1 MCGVVLLAGPSA
13 LNRIPECLQRLQ
25 HRGPDAVD
33 VWQQEALAIGFAR
46 LAINDLSPAG
56 GQPYRYGDFVSAV
69 NGEIFNSSELRARY
83 QLDVPSS
90 NDCHVIPALLHQ
102 LGINAVTELDGF
114 FAGIVY
120 DQREHQLYCL
130 RDGMGK
136 KPLFVGRSGS
146 ELFVSSE
153 LKALDRVDE
162 FSALPSGL
170 SRLDLI
176 SGELNLLVDTDLLDT
191 DLVALDSSASG
202 CSQKRFP
209 GSVSNTDKQA
219 QLGQLLTQAV
229 TKRLPEVTQPLG
241 VFVSGGLDSSI
252 IAALIHQQRRD
263 VVYYTLTSG
272 SAEDGHYVQCLAD
285 HLGLPELRSVS
296 LPDEA
301 ELDHLIRTLVYT
313 TESFNPSIISNGLCT
328 YLLARAA
335 RQDGLK
341 VVLSGEGA
349 DELFGGYHHFLPDG
363 PWRETRL
370 QLLTDLSQTELR
382 RVDLTGMAHGIET
395 RCPFMDRD
403 LINWALQL
411 GYDDLYHRS
420 EDEKL
425 NKWILRQVAS
435 GYLPDEI
442 VWRRKMSCD
451 VGSGMRKLVV
461 EHLRKHCSSERDALK
476 AIWQAA
482 FADKYPALDD
492 RPYFSAYPVFDALI
506 DRRGVEHK

>member
-46 LAINDLSPAG
+46 LAINDPSPAG
-56 GQPYRYGDFVSAV
+56 GQPYRYGDFVCAV
-69 NGEIFNSSELRARY
+69 NGEIFNSSELCTRY

-114 FAGIVY
+114 FAGVVY
-120 DQREHQLYCL
+120 DQRDHQLYCL

-136 KPLFVGRSGS
+136 KSLFVGRSGS

-162 FSALPSGL
+162 FMAVPSGL
-170 SRLDLI
+170 SRLDLA
-176 SGELNLLVDTDLLDT
+176 SGELTLLVDTDL
-191 DLVALDSSASG
+191 VASDDSGAGCFQKTSPASASMA
-202 CSQKRFP
+202 
-209 GSVSNTDKQA
+209 DKQA
-219 QLGQLLTQAV
+219 QLHQRLTAAV
-229 TKRLPEVTQPLG
+229 IKRLPENGQPLG

-272 SAEDGHYVQCLAD
+272 SAEDGYYVQSLAD

-349 DELFGGYHHFLPDG
+349 DELFGGYHYFTADA
-363 PWRETRL
+363 PWHSTRM
-370 QLLTDLSQTELR
+370 QLLADMRNTELR
-382 RVDLTGMAHGIET
+382 RVDLTSMAHGIET

-403 LINWALQL
+403 LATWALQL
-411 GYDDLYHRS
+411 GYDDLYYRG
-420 EDEKL
+420 EAEKL

-435 GYLPDEI
+435 SYLPDEI

-461 EHLRKHCSSERDALK
+461 DHLRKHCSSERVALK
-476 AIWQAA
+476 TIWQGA

-506 DRRGVEHK
+506 DRRGAEHK